1 MLAKDSLAIADAWAK
16 PLPGKKF
23 IAISLDMFLSSTF
36 VCDAIVPANGSA
48 KPTIPPDL
56 PAVAAESK
64 SKYFYHHLV
73 LLLLSLY

>member
-1 MLAKDSLAIADAWAK
+1 
-16 PLPGKKF
+16 
-23 IAISLDMFLSSTF
+23 MFLSSTF

-64 SKYFYHHLV
+64 SKYFFPPPGPPITKP
-73 LLLLSLY
+73 LLI